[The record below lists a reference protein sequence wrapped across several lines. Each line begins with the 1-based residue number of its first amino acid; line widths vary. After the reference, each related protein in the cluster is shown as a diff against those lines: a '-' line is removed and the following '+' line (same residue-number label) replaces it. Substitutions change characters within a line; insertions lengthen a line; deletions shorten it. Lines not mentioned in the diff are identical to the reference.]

1 MCGVGGGSLLAHYSP
16 HQTIRNYS
24 WLLTSDTHPS
34 VQILHHVACPVIYF
48 PWWIST
54 ITAHFCLDFAV
65 SQNCF
70 SDWIFK
76 QAICQSAPLN
86 LTYWHQHRQS
96 WSNDSKG
103 ERAGG
108 ISPQWE
114 AAVRGGDGSKKMIWS
129 DSEPNVYLN
138 FHKTYPEWIFNSHHL
153 FAPIKQNWPWTEGEL
168 QKKLAK

>member
-48 PWWIST
+48 PWWISA

-70 SDWIFK
+70 SALIFK

-108 ISPQWE
+108 ITPQWKLLCE
-114 AAVRGGDGSKKMIWS
+114 VVMAARRWYDRIQSQMSI
-129 DSEPNVYLN
+129 L
-138 FHKTYPEWIFNSHHL
+138 IF
-153 FAPIKQNWPWTEGEL
+153 IKHTQNEYSTVTTFLP
-168 QKKLAK
+168 Q

>member
-108 ISPQWE
+108 ITPQWKLLCE
-114 AAVRGGDGSKKMIWS
+114 VVMAARRWYDRIQSQMSI
-129 DSEPNVYLN
+129 L
-138 FHKTYPEWIFNSHHL
+138 IF
-153 FAPIKQNWPWTEGEL
+153 IKHTQNEYSTVTTFLP
-168 QKKLAK
+168 Q

>member
-48 PWWIST
+48 PWWISI

-76 QAICQSAPLN
+76 QAICQSAHLY
-86 LTYWHQHRQS
+86 LTYWHQRRQS

-108 ISPQWE
+108 VTPQWKLLCE
-114 AAVRGGDGSKKMIWS
+114 VVMAARRWYDRIQSQMSI
-129 DSEPNVYLN
+129 L
-138 FHKTYPEWIFNSHHL
+138 IF
-153 FAPIKQNWPWTEGEL
+153 IKHTQNEYSTVTTFLP
-168 QKKLAK
+168 Q

>member
-1 MCGVGGGSLLAHYSP
+1 MCGVGGASLLAHYSP

-103 ERAGG
+103 ERAGR
-108 ISPQWE
+108 ITPQWKLLCE
-114 AAVRGGDGSKKMIWS
+114 VVMAARRWYDRIQSQMSI
-129 DSEPNVYLN
+129 L
-138 FHKTYPEWIFNSHHL
+138 IF
-153 FAPIKQNWPWTEGEL
+153 IKHTQNEYSTVTTFLP
-168 QKKLAK
+168 Q

>member
-1 MCGVGGGSLLAHYSP
+1 MCGVGDGSLLTHYSP

-54 ITAHFCLDFAV
+54 ITAHFCLDIAV

-108 ISPQWE
+108 ISPQWKLLCE
-114 AAVRGGDGSKKMIWS
+114 VVMAARRWYDRIQSQMSI
-129 DSEPNVYLN
+129 L
-138 FHKTYPEWIFNSHHL
+138 IF
-153 FAPIKQNWPWTEGEL
+153 IKHTQNEYSTVTTFLP
-168 QKKLAK
+168 Q